1 VNDIFSL
8 SGKTA
13 LVAGASKGLGLGIAK
28 AVAAAGAHTVLASR
42 TLDKLEAE
50 AAALREQGYSASA
63 ARLDTR
69 DPASIDALVAG
80 LDRIDIL
87 YDVVGMN
94 IRKPFLDYTKE
105 EYDLIMQTNMHG
117 LVELT
122 QKVGAKMIGRG
133 EGGKIVTIGSLASL
147 IGLPF
152 MAVYTL
158 TKGGLG
164 LWTRA
169 LAAEWGRY
177 NIQVNCI
184 APGFIL
190 TDLNREIFEQPHM
203 RKWLFEGQAA
213 QRIGQPEDL
222 SPLAVFLGGRGSDY
236 ITGQIIAVDGGFST
250 TAVWPYVPPA
260 K

>member
-1 VNDIFSL
+1 VNDTFSL

-42 TLDKLEAE
+42 SLEKLEAE
-50 AAALREQGYSASA
+50 AGALREQGYSASA
-63 ARLDTR
+63 VRLDTR
-69 DPASIDALVAG
+69 ESASIDALVNG

-105 EYDLIMQTNMHG
+105 EYDLIMQTNLHG

-122 QKVGAKMIGRG
+122 QKVGAKMIARG

-152 MAVYTL
+152 MAVYTI
-158 TKGGLG
+158 TKGGIG
-164 LWTRA
+164 LWTKA

-190 TDLNREIFEQPHM
+190 TDLNREIFEQQHM
-203 RKWLFEGQAA
+203 QKWLFEGQAM
-213 QRIGQPEDL
+213 QRIGKPEDL

-236 ITGQIIAVDGGFST
+236 ITGQTIAVDGGFST
-250 TAVWPYVPPA
+250 TAVWPYVPSA